1 MRWTVSVAWA
11 GRPAAWLK
19 IAARAL
25 APVLLLA
32 ACADGG
38 EGGAPPVLAGGAP
51 AGESGPVAGVAGA
64 PADRGASATARDSAI
79 VAATLRWA
87 AQERLDTVPM
97 GTAVARIGRRFVGS
111 PYTPGTL
118 DPPGP
123 ERLVINLREF
133 DCVTFVETVLA
144 LARTAR
150 SDDPSFDRF
159 TRELERLRYRGGVR
173 DGYVSRLHYFSEWL
187 QDNADRGLLDIVT
200 PELGGAPDPEPIEFM
215 SSHVDAYW
223 QLADEEALLGIRRIE
238 ARLSDTPRFVLPE
251 DAIAAAESGIREG
264 DVIAASSALAGLDV
278 AHTGIAVTVDGRVHL
293 MHAPLVGDSVQVS
306 EVPLADRILRIDA
319 QDGVMVARP
328 N

>member
-1 MRWTVSVAWA
+1 MRWTASS
-11 GRPAAWLK
+11 
-19 IAARAL
+19 RAL
-25 APVLLLA
+25 IACLVLA

-38 EGGAPPVLAGGAP
+38 EADAPPVLAGAAP
-51 AGESGPVAGVAGA
+51 PAASGPVAGVAE
-64 PADRGASATARDSAI
+64 PPPDRAAATARDSMI

-118 DPPGP
+118 DPSGP

-133 DCVTFVETVLA
+133 DCVTFVETALA
-144 LARTAR
+144 LARAAR

-159 TRELERLRYRGGVR
+159 AAELERLRYRGGAR

-200 PELGGAPDPEPIEFM
+200 PELGGAPDPERIDFM
-215 SSHVDAYW
+215 SRHVDAYW
-223 QLADEEALLGIRRIE
+223 QLADERALARIRGIE

-251 DAIAAAESGIREG
+251 AAIEAAEGGIREG
-264 DVIAASSALAGLDV
+264 DVIAASSTLAGLDV
-278 AHTGIAVTVDGRVHL
+278 AHTGIAVNVDGRVHL
-293 MHAPLVGDSVQVS
+293 MHAPLVGDSVQIS
-306 EVPLADRILRIDA
+306 EVPLADRIRRIDA